1 MPLIVRELV
10 VRATVEPGNAA
21 TVPGAAEPGSGPR
34 GDDQR
39 QLVSEAVE
47 EVLRILRERKER

>member
-21 TVPGAAEPGSGPR
+21 TRPSATEAGSGPR

-39 QLVSEAVE
+39 QLVAEAVD

>member
-10 VRATVEPGNAA
+10 VRATVEPSNAA
-21 TVPGAAEPGSGPR
+21 TVPRAVEPRSGPDV
-34 GDDQR
+34 DDRR

>member
-10 VRATVEPGNAA
+10 VRATVEPGNTA
-21 TVPGAAEPGSGPR
+21 TAPRAVEPGTGPG
-34 GDDQR
+34 GDDR
-39 QLVSEAVE
+39 RHLVSEVVE